1 MDDAVGVLYRP
12 LTEIHQAALEH
23 SIEELVEAERAI
35 KVLGGKLEETSEF
48 ILPVTEKDENNSG
61 RLLIKIGKIKP
72 TDSKYPRGGGKP
84 FKSPLYIDKSSK

>member
-1 MDDAVGVLYRP
+1 MKIDDQNMVSDE
-12 LTEIHQAALEH
+12 TID
-23 SIEELVEAERAI
+23 EELTDAERAI

-48 ILPVTEKDENNSG
+48 ILPDSERV
-61 RLLIKIGKIKP
+61 LIKISKVKP